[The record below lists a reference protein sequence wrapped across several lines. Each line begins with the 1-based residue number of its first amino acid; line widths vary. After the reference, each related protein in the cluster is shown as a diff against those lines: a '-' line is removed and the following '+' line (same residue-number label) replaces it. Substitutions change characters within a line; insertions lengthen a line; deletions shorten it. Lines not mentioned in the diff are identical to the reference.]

1 MRKLIIFCLVLLLL
15 ALDCKATA
23 PVQLSGIG
31 GKTILAQ
38 VASTNITNQI
48 TKVSAADIWSWG
60 KIPLNYALN
69 GSGKIFEIPPIDDDN
84 VWLGAISQELALN
97 TSVYT

>member
-1 MRKLIIFCLVLLLL
+1 MRKLIIFWLVVLLL
-15 ALDCKATA
+15 ALNCKANE

-31 GKTILAQ
+31 GQTILAQ
-38 VASTNITNQI
+38 VVSTNITNQI
-48 TKVSAADIWSWG
+48 TKASAVDLWSWG

-69 GSGKIFEIPPIDDDN
+69 GSEKIFEMPSIDDDN
-84 VWLGAISQELALN
+84 AWLATKSTELGLE